1 MRRVAMLLCVLLL
14 LPSLALAQA
23 KDPVKLKV
31 GMVAAVDMLALP
43 IAVERGFFEKYGLD
57 VTIARPYATGVDAL
71 NALQAGETDMVQA
84 GVPAIG
90 AILRGMDLV
99 FFGNF
104 SGNATKLG
112 SDATLALIAN
122 GGSGIVKGDLKSLK
136 GKKIATS
143 FGTINHLYILGL
155 LEKAGLAP
163 TDVTLVNTPP
173 PEMNVALL
181 AKGVDAFACWDPAP
195 VIGMKDVPGAIEV
208 IRGGD
213 VISYLGFN
221 IALRPWMEKNGA
233 TIEKFLAGRVRSR
246 PVDAQESQAGRR
258 DRHALDSG
266 IEARRGGDCDAV
278 QHPAGGS
285 PHFRAQLS
293 RAVEGAGHAAAAGR
307 DQVGVRREQAHRAQ
321 VHPQRDEDLPRPV
334 FRPAAHSRG
343 RGD

>member
-1 MRRVAMLLCVLLL
+1 MRRIMTLLFALLL
-14 LPSLALAQA
+14 LPSSALAQG
-23 KDPVKLKV
+23 KDPIKLKV

-112 SDATLALIAN
+112 SDATLAMIAN
-122 GGSGIVKGDLKSLK
+122 GDSGIVKGDLKSIK

-155 LEKAGLAP
+155 LEKAGLTP
-163 TDVTLVNTPP
+163 NDVTLVNTPP

-181 AKGVDAFACWDPAP
+181 AKGVDAFVCWDPAP

-221 IALRPWMEKNGA
+221 IALRPWMEKNGP
-233 TIEKFLAGRVRSR
+233 TIEKFLAAVSEADQWMRKN
-246 PVDAQESQAGRR
+246 PKQAAAIGTRWIP
-258 DRHALDSG
+258 G
-266 IEARRGGDCDAV
+266 IEAGRCGDCDAV
-278 QHPAGGS
+278 QHPAS
-285 PHFRAQLS
+285 
-293 RAVEGAGHAAAAGR
+293 
-307 DQVGVRREQAHRAQ
+307 
-321 VHPQRDEDLPRPV
+321 
-334 FRPAAHSRG
+334 
-343 RGD
+343 

>member
-1 MRRVAMLLCVLLL
+1 M
-14 LPSLALAQA
+14 
-23 KDPVKLKV
+23 
-31 GMVAAVDMLALP
+31 P

-163 TDVTLVNTPP
+163 ADVTLVNTPP
-173 PEMNVALL
+173 PEMTVALL
-181 AKGVDAFACWDPAP
+181 AKGVDAFVAWDPAP
-195 VIGMKDVPGAIEV
+195 VIGNEGRAGRDRGDPRRRRDLLPRLQHRAAALGGEERGDDREVPG
-208 IRGGD
+208 
-213 VISYLGFN
+213 
-221 IALRPWMEKNGA
+221 
-233 TIEKFLAGRVRSR
+233 GRVRSR
-246 PVDAQESQAGRR
+246 PVRMRKNPSRLPPSARAGF
-258 DRHALDSG
+258 
-266 IEARRGGDCDAV
+266 
-278 QHPAGGS
+278 PA
-285 PHFRAQLS
+285 
-293 RAVEGAGHAAAAGR
+293 
-307 DQVGVRREQAHRAQ
+307 
-321 VHPQRDEDLPRPV
+321 
-334 FRPAAHSRG
+334 
-343 RGD
+343 